1 VPLSESVYSADDQSG
16 KTEEWIK
23 ERIGEEINGEIIGEL
38 NEELNE
44 ELKRVLLLI
53 LKNGGIK
60 AKAIASGI
68 GRPKKTVDHYL
79 RKLREM
85 GNIHYIGSKKTGGY
99 YATKQDAGE

>member
-1 VPLSESVYSADDQSG
+1 MPLSESVYSADDQSG
-16 KTEEWIK
+16 KTEERIK
-23 ERIGEEINGEIIGEL
+23 ERIGEEINGEIIG
-38 NEELNE
+38 ELNE